1 MATGVPAVDLV
12 VGMASHA
19 FLDELVDEPVIN
31 WTDPHELRRNGLWI
45 AWQIVGALAVMYFSR
60 SWWGMLGGVLPD
72 LIDGARSL
80 VNRSAWMKGQHLFWF
95 HRYTPDKAW
104 RRFWPTWAVVVTE
117 IAMVALVALGRV
129 R

>member
-12 VGMASHA
+12 AGMVSHA

-31 WTDPHELRRNGLWI
+31 WTDPGELRRNGLWI
-45 AWQIVGALAVMYFSR
+45 AWQIVGALAVMYLSR

-80 VNRSAWMKGQHLFWF
+80 VNRSAWMRGQHLFWF
-95 HRYTPDKAW
+95 HRHSPDKAW
-104 RRFWPTWAVVVTE
+104 RKPWPGWLVFVAELGMMAVLLLWA
-117 IAMVALVALGRV
+117 LR
-129 R
+129 